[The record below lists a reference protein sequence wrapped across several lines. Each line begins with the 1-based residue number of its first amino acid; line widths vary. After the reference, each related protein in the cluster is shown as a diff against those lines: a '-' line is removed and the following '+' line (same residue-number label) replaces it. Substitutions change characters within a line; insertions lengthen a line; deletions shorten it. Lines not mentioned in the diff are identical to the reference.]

1 LLCLFVAAL
10 AQNATMQSGEA
21 DQARQAAAAVAA
33 HTPKAV
39 LQSVCAALM
48 KPLGQQ
54 EQMLAII
61 TKAIIAAAG
70 T

>member
-1 LLCLFVAAL
+1 
-10 AQNATMQSGEA
+10 MQSGEA